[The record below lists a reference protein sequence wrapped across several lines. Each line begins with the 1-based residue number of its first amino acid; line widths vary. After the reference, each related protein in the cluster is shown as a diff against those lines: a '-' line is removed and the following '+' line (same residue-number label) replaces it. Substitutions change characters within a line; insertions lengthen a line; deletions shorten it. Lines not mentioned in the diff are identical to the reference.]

1 MEGRETWEWVTRQAR
16 RTLRCYHDRETC
28 AERDDIVQD
37 ACVLVWGWAD
47 NLNDTKRLGAAV
59 HTIVKR
65 QRSRSVRASKK
76 RRRTKLVDFGEP
88 SAMHPPAPV
97 AADSSLSIGGKA
109 VSLGWAKGRLQRVM
123 QGLPTLDRQ
132 LLLGFHEGFCC
143 AELASRFGR
152 SEDCVKT
159 RISRA
164 RRRVRTVF
172 EDLVRM
178 SGNLEELE
186 LEDK

>member
-1 MEGRETWEWVTRQAR
+1 MEGIETWEWVARQAQ
-16 RTLRCYHDRETC
+16 RTLSRFSDRETSE
-28 AERDDIVQD
+28 ERDDIVQD
-37 ACVLVWGWAD
+37 ACVLVWEWVE
-47 NLNDTKRLGAAV
+47 NLKDKECLGAAV

-65 QRSRSVRASKK
+65 QRSRSVRASRK
-76 RRRTKLVDFGEP
+76 RRRTKLVDFGDA
-88 SAMHPPAPV
+88 SVMHPPVPV
-97 AADSSLSIGGKA
+97 VADSSLLIAGRA
-109 VSLGWAKGRLQRVM
+109 VPLGWVKGRLRRVM
-123 QGLPTLDRQ
+123 QGLPALDQQ

-172 EDLVRM
+172 EDLVRV
-178 SGNLEELE
+178 SGNLE
-186 LEDK
+186 

>member
-1 MEGRETWEWVTRQAR
+1 MQGIETWEWVTRQAR
-16 RTLRCYHDRETC
+16 RTLRCFKDRETYE
-28 AERDDIVQD
+28 ERDDIVQD
-37 ACVLVWGWAD
+37 ACVLVWEWAD
-47 NLNDTKRLGAAV
+47 NLNDTARLGAAV

-76 RRRTKLVDFGEP
+76 RRRTKLIDFSEP
-88 SAMHPPAPV
+88 AAMHPPAPV
-97 AADSSLSIGGKA
+97 AADLNLSIAGKP
-109 VSLGWAKGRLQRVM
+109 VPLVWAKGRLQRVM
-123 QGLPTLDRQ
+123 QGLPALDRQ

-172 EDLVRM
+172 EDLVRV
-178 SGNLEELE
+178 SGSLEESE
-186 LEDK
+186 LEKK